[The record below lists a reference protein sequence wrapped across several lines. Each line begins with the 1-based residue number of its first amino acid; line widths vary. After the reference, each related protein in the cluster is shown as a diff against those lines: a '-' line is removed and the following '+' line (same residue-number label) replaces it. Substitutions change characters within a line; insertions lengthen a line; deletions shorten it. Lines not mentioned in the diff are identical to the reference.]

1 MSLELYKSPF
11 DDLGTCVEVHID
23 KENEIIMRQY
33 KDDAITV
40 NGTVTK
46 KSPKEIEAFFMN
58 EVYWLEKLQ
67 GPWLPMTLDIN
78 MATRTIVQDYTHPD
92 LLTIKPNLHE
102 VVPDIEEQI
111 IEMYKF
117 FKEKGVYKRNG
128 SLSNLSLCG
137 NRVIAFDFKW
147 ATKRPDGLEMEL
159 RSYDEWLSKI
169 SPDLPH
175 KLRELL

>member
-1 MSLELYKSPF
+1 MFELYKSPHYG
-11 DDLGTCVEVHID
+11 LGTCVEVHID
-23 KENEIIMRQY
+23 KQNNIIKRQY

-40 NGTVTK
+40 NGRLTK
-46 KSPKEIEAFFMN
+46 KSTKEIEDFFMN

-78 MATRTIVQDYTHPD
+78 LATRTIIQDYTFTD
-92 LLTIKPNLHE
+92 LLSVKKDLFKI
-102 VVPDIEEQI
+102 VPDIEDQI
-111 IEMYKF
+111 LQMYKF
-117 FKEKGVYKRNG
+117 FKEKNVYKRNG

-137 NRVIAFDFKW
+137 KRLIAFDFKW
-147 ATKRPDGLEMEL
+147 AKERPNGLEMEL

-169 SPDLPH
+169 SPDLPK